1 MSPML
6 IGQIFGIL
14 TTVSAVISTQMPKRW
29 QMMLGTMVVNI
40 FSTLNV
46 LFVGAGLTVCMA
58 NIVAS
63 IHAPINAYRAKKGL
77 NTPFAEK
84 LVFCV
89 LYFVAWGVGFYLSV
103 KAGTASWLDLLP
115 LIATAFFVAKMLLPR
130 ERDIR
135 LCLLGNSLVYI
146 VYHSIFKNI
155 GVLAHIFS
163 LVSTVIA
170 LYRYR
175 EKKERNLR
183 TIKASKNPSQNVTI
197 R

>member
-14 TTVSAVISTQMPKRW
+14 TTVCAIVTTQLPKRW

-40 FSTLNV
+40 ISTLNI

-77 NTPFAEK
+77 DTPLAEK
-84 LVFCV
+84 LVFSG
-89 LYFVAWGVGFYLSV
+89 LYFVAWGFGLYLSL
-103 KAGTASWLDLLP
+103 KAGTASWLDILP
-115 LIATAFFVAKMLLPR
+115 LIATAFFVGKMLLPR
-130 ERDIR
+130 ERDMRI
-135 LCLLGNSLVYI
+135 CLLGNAVVYT
-146 VYHSIFKNI
+146 VYHTIYKNS
-155 GVLAHIFS
+155 GVFAHIFTIIS
-163 LVSTVIA
+163 VIVA

-175 EKKERNLR
+175 EKKE
-183 TIKASKNPSQNVTI
+183 QN
-197 R
+197 

>member
-1 MSPML
+1 MDPVI

-14 TTVSAVISTQMPKRW
+14 TTVSAIISTQMPKRW

-40 FSTLNV
+40 LSALNV

-63 IHAPINAYRAKKGL
+63 VHAPINAYRSKKGL
-77 NTPFAEK
+77 ATPLAEK
-84 LVFCV
+84 IVFSV
-89 LYFVAWGVGFYLSV
+89 LYFVAWGIGFYLSV
-103 KAGTASWLDLLP
+103 KAGTASWLDVMP
-115 LIATAFFVAKMLLPR
+115 LIATAFFVAKMLMQR

-146 VYHSIFKNI
+146 VYHSIFKNT

-175 EKKERNLR
+175 EKKER
-183 TIKASKNPSQNVTI
+183 IG
-197 R
+197 

>member
-63 IHAPINAYRAKKGL
+63 IHAPINAYRAKKEL
-77 NTPFAEK
+77 NTPFA
-84 LVFCV
+84 
-89 LYFVAWGVGFYLSV
+89 A
-103 KAGTASWLDLLP
+103 
-115 LIATAFFVAKMLLPR
+115 
-130 ERDIR
+130 
-135 LCLLGNSLVYI
+135 
-146 VYHSIFKNI
+146 
-155 GVLAHIFS
+155 
-163 LVSTVIA
+163 
-170 LYRYR
+170 
-175 EKKERNLR
+175 
-183 TIKASKNPSQNVTI
+183 
-197 R
+197 